1 MTSLKGLSMNNIK
14 FIIDSYP
21 YNDYRNYP
29 LLKEEQKRQAMYLKV
44 LSCLGQG
51 GEALT
56 ETYKGEVGII
66 ILRELPWDSSFFN
79 IPMAAIDGVFL
90 RDGASETLRQRL
102 LDIALDW
109 MKKRG

>member
-1 MTSLKGLSMNNIK
+1 MTSLKGPSSMNNIK

-29 LLKEEQKRQAMYLKV
+29 LLKEQKRQAMYLKV